1 MYSGRL
7 RVHYPLAQGP
17 LAEGSQGHGTAGPDR
32 RLVLRTEQDWQR
44 NVEAVEVGRDGTV
57 WEFELAHRHHHLQ
70 CKPCLVSG
78 DELRWSE
85 GSNLLWILDA
95 EPPQEVYPHFFS
107 GAAGRLSPVQELPS
121 ALLPRGH
128 RLRIYLPAGYEE
140 NPLKRYPVVYVH
152 DGQNLFFPH
161 EAFLGAEWQLDE
173 TLDRLDVMN
182 LIDRTLVV
190 GVYSADRTRDYT
202 HPGYE
207 LYGRAL
213 VQEVKAWVDE
223 RYRTLPEPSRTAV
236 MGSSLGGVVAFY
248 LAWQHPQSFG
258 NAACLSPTFAW
269 NDDLLER
276 VHQDPLAGRETLRIY
291 LDSGWPADNYEVT
304 LSMAAALIER
314 GFRFGRNLLHL
325 AFPQGRHHE
334 SAWGSRVHLPI
345 QLFSG
350 KIRRFAEARRAAAAP
365 SHQPPG

>member
-1 MYSGRL
+1 L
-7 RVHYPLAQGP
+7 
-17 LAEGSQGHGTAGPDR
+17 T
-32 RLVLRTEQDWQR
+32 
-44 NVEAVEVGRDGTV
+44 
-57 WEFELAHRHHHLQ
+57 
-70 CKPCLVSG
+70 
-78 DELRWSE
+78 WSE

-95 EPPQEVYPHFFS
+95 DPPQEVYPHFFS
-107 GAAGRLSPVQELPS
+107 GSAGWLSPVQELPS
-121 ALLPRGH
+121 GMLSRPH
-128 RLRIYLPAGYEE
+128 WLRVYIPAGYEE

-173 TLDRLDVMN
+173 TLDRLDAMN

-190 GVYSADRTRDYT
+190 GVYSADRPDEYTR
-202 HPGYE
+202 PGYE

-213 VQEVKAWVDE
+213 VEEVKAWVDE
-223 RYRTLPEPSRTAV
+223 EFRTLLEPSRTAV

-248 LAWQHPQSFG
+248 LAWEHPQIFG
-258 NAACLSPTFAW
+258 NAACLSSTFGW
-269 NDDLLER
+269 NDDLLDR
-276 VHQDPLAGRETLRIY
+276 VHQEPLARREKVRFY
-291 LDSGWPADNYEVT
+291 LDSGWPGDNYEVT

-314 GFRFGRNLLHL
+314 GFQYGRNLLHV

-350 KIRRFAEARRAAAAP
+350 KVRRFAEARLTLEER
-365 SHQPPG
+365 PPRRPE